1 MESEDFL
8 RVITE
13 FEFICE
19 DIGEL
24 QEQIDLTKS
33 EVQKILQAIS
43 SIENAKKILSDLF
56 PKIES
61 LNNDV
66 REDLAAEF
74 ADMGWFGMGILSR
87 SVILADRLND
97 PEINQTYS
105 IQHINPKVVDLSAFA
120 ILE

>member
-19 DIGEL
+19 DIGEIK
-24 QEQIDLTKS
+24 EQIDLTNS
-33 EVQKILQAIS
+33 EVQKISQAIN
-43 SIENAKKILSDLF
+43 SIENARNILADLF

-61 LNNDV
+61 LDNDV

-74 ADMGWFGMGILSR
+74 AE
-87 SVILADRLND
+87 AD
-97 PEINQTYS
+97 
-105 IQHINPKVVDLSAFA
+105 
-120 ILE
+120 

>member
-1 MESEDFL
+1 MESEDFF

-33 EVQKILQAIS
+33 EVQKISQAIN
-43 SIENAKKILSDLF
+43 SIENAKNILADLF

-61 LNNDV
+61 LNSDV

-74 ADMGWFGMGILSR
+74 ADMS
-87 SVILADRLND
+87 
-97 PEINQTYS
+97 
-105 IQHINPKVVDLSAFA
+105 
-120 ILE
+120 

>member
-1 MESEDFL
+1 MESEDFF

-19 DIGEL
+19 DIGEIK
-24 QEQIDLTKS
+24 EQIDLTNS
-33 EVQKILQAIS
+33 EVQKIAQAIT
-43 SIENAKKILSDLF
+43 SIENAKNILTELF

-74 ADMGWFGMGILSR
+74 
-87 SVILADRLND
+87 
-97 PEINQTYS
+97 
-105 IQHINPKVVDLSAFA
+105 VD
-120 ILE
+120 IG

>member
-1 MESEDFL
+1 MESEDFF

-19 DIGEL
+19 DIGEIK
-24 QEQIDLTKS
+24 EQIDLTNS
-33 EVQKILQAIS
+33 EAHKISQAIS
-43 SIENAKKILSDLF
+43 SIENAKNILTELF

-74 ADMGWFGMGILSR
+74 ADMG
-87 SVILADRLND
+87 
-97 PEINQTYS
+97 
-105 IQHINPKVVDLSAFA
+105 
-120 ILE
+120 

>member
-19 DIGEL
+19 DIGEIK
-24 QEQIDLTKS
+24 EQIDLTKS
-33 EVQKILQAIS
+33 EVQKISQAINN
-43 SIENAKKILSDLF
+43 IENARNILADLF

-61 LNNDV
+61 LDSDV

-74 ADMGWFGMGILSR
+74 AE
-87 SVILADRLND
+87 AD
-97 PEINQTYS
+97 
-105 IQHINPKVVDLSAFA
+105 
-120 ILE
+120 

>member
-1 MESEDFL
+1 MESEDFF

-19 DIGEL
+19 DIGEIK
-24 QEQIDLTKS
+24 EQIDLTNS
-33 EVQKILQAIS
+33 EVQKIAQAIT
-43 SIENAKKILSDLF
+43 SIENAKNILTELF

-74 ADMGWFGMGILSR
+74 ADIG
-87 SVILADRLND
+87 
-97 PEINQTYS
+97 
-105 IQHINPKVVDLSAFA
+105 
-120 ILE
+120 

>member
-1 MESEDFL
+1 MESEDFF

-19 DIGEL
+19 DISEIK
-24 QEQIDLTKS
+24 EQVDLTKS
-33 EVQKILQAIS
+33 EVQKISQAIN
-43 SIENAKKILSDLF
+43 SIENAKNILTELF

-74 ADMGWFGMGILSR
+74 ADIG
-87 SVILADRLND
+87 
-97 PEINQTYS
+97 
-105 IQHINPKVVDLSAFA
+105 
-120 ILE
+120 